1 VSIAVHQWDV
11 VRIRVRPEDR
21 DEHPAVVM
29 SREEWCQGVAE
40 AAGRAFGPSLI
51 FSAKRLARRA
61 TSLRCGG
68 GPAPLDVT
76 LNGADGLE
84 SMTLLNV
91 EHVFSVPRDKIT
103 AVLGRVTP
111 ARRRQIGRTLVQAFR
126 LPL

>member
-29 SREEWCQGVAE
+29 SREEWCQDE
-40 AAGRAFGPSLI
+40 
-51 FSAKRLARRA
+51 RRRFINVLYGTTRRPA
-61 TSLRCGG
+61 S

-91 EHVFSVPRDKIT
+91 EHVFSVPREKIT